1 MRLLCA
7 LPLLALAACQVTKDD
22 QNDTITAQ
30 YNQDIAENA
39 AADVTN
45 EAGNIAE
52 DIGNDISEAADKAQT
67 KADEVQTDDKD
78 TNKAN

>member
-1 MRLLCA
+1 MRTLLA

-22 QNDTITAQ
+22 QNDTISAT

-39 AADVTN
+39 AADVAN
-45 EAGNIAE
+45 EAGNIAD

-78 TNKAN
+78 GNKAN